1 MKVVVTKLDN
11 LSSVPRTVVSCDFHT
26 GTVACLHT
34 VRSPPPPDSRQ
45 MQSILANHLTRGSL
59 NTFRSRTLHETHMYV
74 VRNPIGLNVYKHR
87 TLQLRAQ
94 QLMDLESAE
103 VFGRLVLNVLKARM
117 AELIISKDLNT
128 WLLKSETQRY
138 RNSSF

>member
-1 MKVVVTKLDN
+1 MVVTKPDN
-11 LSSVPRTVVSCDFHT
+11 PSSVPRTVVSCDLHT
-26 GTVACLHT
+26 GTVACLCT

-45 MQSILANHLTRGSL
+45 VQSILANHLTRGSL
-59 NTFRSRTLHETHMYV
+59 NTFRSKTLHETHMYV
-74 VRNPIGLNVYKHR
+74 VRNPMGLNVYKYG

-103 VFGRLVLNVLKARM
+103 VFRRLVLNVLKARM
-117 AELIISKDLNT
+117 VELIISKDLNT
-128 WLLKSETQRY
+128 WLLKSETQTY